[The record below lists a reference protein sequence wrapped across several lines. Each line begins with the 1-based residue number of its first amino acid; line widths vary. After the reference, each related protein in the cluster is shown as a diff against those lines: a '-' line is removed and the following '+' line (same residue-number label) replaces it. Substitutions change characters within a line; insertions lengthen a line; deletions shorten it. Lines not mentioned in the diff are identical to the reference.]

1 MAVLQKIRNR
11 AGVLI
16 IIFVGVALFLFI
28 IDPSTFE
35 GLFNRP
41 ETNIAN
47 INGEK
52 VSMVEY
58 NERLNEVKRFVM
70 EAQQTT
76 TLDAETEQQLREQVW
91 QEIIN
96 DYLLFQHFEDDGIAI
111 SESEMEDMLFGANI
125 HPIIQQNFGDP
136 QTGQLDTNYVR
147 QFFESAEM
155 DTRFVIITDYL
166 KSQIR
171 QNRKLTKYTTL
182 LSKGIYTPTPLAKAD
197 YLNSETK
204 VDFAYIALNFKEI
217 EDESVEISDADLKAY
232 YEEHPYRFQSDE
244 RAREIEYVVFNIYPS
259 AEDSAQ
265 VKEQMINL
273 HENFKDF
280 EDAQEFAKIHSEEVL
295 QKPFFAQDEVPGG
308 YGEAVFA
315 EEEGGYLSEVFS
327 QDTSYIMFKL
337 VDFRIIPDSVKA
349 RHILVEPNENLSY
362 QDAYFFLDSIKQEIE
377 AGADFAEM
385 ARTHSDGPSSVK
397 GGDLGWFT
405 EGAMVPQF
413 NDACFYGEVG
423 DMPLVATE
431 FGVHL
436 IDIQEHS
443 DGERVAEL
451 AVVKKKIDAGTDTYN
466 KVYSKASEFAS
477 TNNTEKAFDEAI
489 VEQGLVK
496 KIASN
501 ILENDQELPGLS
513 DSRVL
518 IKWAFNAEKGSVSQ
532 AEEIR
537 SENCFVVA
545 KLTQA
550 REEGLIDFE
559 YVKSEIEPIVLK
571 KKKAAMQI
579 EKAEAALKQYND
591 LKAIAGNLS
600 KTVDTAKN
608 IAFNSFSV
616 PRLGIEPELIAKATS
631 VESNSGI
638 VGPIEGNNGVY
649 IFNVFNKTEA
659 PEVENYETQREKLS
673 STQRNRVNYEM
684 MEALMKASDITDNR
698 SKFF

>member
-1 MAVLQKIRNR
+1 MAVLQNIRNR

-28 IDPSTFE
+28 IDPSTFK
-35 GLFNRP
+35 GLFNKP
-41 ETNIAN
+41 ETNIAK

-58 NERLNEVKRFVM
+58 KERLNEVKRFVM
-70 EAQQTT
+70 EAQQTK
-76 TLDAETEQQLREQVW
+76 TLDAETEQQLRDQVW
-91 QEIIN
+91 QEVIN
-96 DYLLFQHFEDDGIAI
+96 DYLLFQHFEDDGIAV
-111 SESEMEDMLFGANI
+111 SESEMEDMLYGAHI
-125 HPIIQQNFGDP
+125 HPIIKQNFGDP
-136 QTGQLDTNYVR
+136 QTGMIDTNYVR
-147 QFFESAEM
+147 QFFETGEM
-155 DTRFVIITDYL
+155 DQRFVVITDYL

-182 LSKGIYTPTPLAKAD
+182 LSQGMYTPTALAKAD

-204 VDFAYIALNFKEI
+204 VNFAYIALNFKEI
-217 EDESVEISDADLKAY
+217 KDESVEISDADLKSY
-232 YEEHPYRFQSDE
+232 YEAHPYRFQSDE
-244 RAREIEYVVFNIYPS
+244 RAREIDYVVFDITPN
-259 AEDSAQ
+259 AEDSAI
-265 VKEQMINL
+265 VEKQMETL

-280 EDAQEFAKIHSEEVL
+280 ENAQEFAKIHSEEVL
-295 QKPFFAQDEVPGG
+295 QKPFFAKGEVPAG

-315 EEEGGYLSEVFS
+315 EEEPGFLSDIFT
-327 QDTSYIMFKL
+327 QDTSYMMFK
-337 VDFRIIPDSVKA
+337 VADFRIIPDSVKA
-349 RHILVEPNENLSY
+349 RHILIEPNENRSY
-362 QDAYFFLDSIKQEIE
+362 QQAYLFLDSIKQEID

-385 ARTHSDGPSSVK
+385 ARIHSNGPSSVK

-413 NDACFYGEVG
+413 DDACFYGKAG

-436 IDIQEHS
+436 IDIQEQS

-451 AVVKKKIDAGTDTYN
+451 AIVKKKIDASTDTYN
-466 KVYSKASEFAS
+466 KVYSKASKFAS
-477 TNNTEKAFDEAI
+477 LNNTAESFDKAI

-496 KIASN
+496 RIASN
-501 ILENDQELPGLS
+501 MLENDQEIPGLK
-513 DSRVL
+513 DSRIL
-518 IKWAFNAEKGSVSQ
+518 IKWAFNEDKGSVSQ

-545 KLTQA
+545 KLTQV

-631 VESNSGI
+631 SEPNTGI

-649 IFNVFNKTEA
+649 VFSVFNKTEA
-659 PEVENYETQREKLS
+659 PEVENYETQRAKIS
-673 STQRNRVNYEM
+673 STQKNRVNYEM